1 MNNQDIVQANSRQR
15 LIDAA
20 KRYAQADR
28 SDPFAY
34 NRAMSSIVNGIS
46 TPEAHYD
53 ATIGVERR
61 SYTKADGT
69 KVEYTVPSYSNIK
82 RV

>member
-1 MNNQDIVQANSRQR
+1 MTNIVVDNSRQR
-15 LIDAA
+15 LTDAA
-20 KRYAQADR
+20 KRYAQAER
-28 SDPFAY
+28 SDPFAF

-46 TPEAHYD
+46 TPENHYD
-53 ATIGVERR
+53 ATIGVEHRFYVK
-61 SYTKADGT
+61 SDGT